1 MNAIDAYHAARAR
14 QEALVPKYAKKLRRA
29 LQLSVEPAIAL
40 HEAGASPELA
50 AAGVTSKEVIA
61 VLAALYVD
69 CGLAEARITYDSL
82 TPAVKALAPVA
93 LVSQWGQRLKNFI
106 TGEGAESV
114 RRITETTRKKV
125 RQVLQHAAAAGDGV
139 AVAAKKLRDEVA
151 AFSVARSKR
160 IVRTELV
167 SASNYGSTLGAE
179 ATGLRLEKFWLATP
193 GPRTRETHQAANGQ
207 GAALQGGM
215 FTVGGYPCRY
225 PGDPI
230 LPAGERVN
238 CRCSIGYRRIT

>member
-1 MNAIDAYHAARAR
+1 MSTLDAYHATRAR
-14 QEALVPKYAKKLRRA
+14 QEALVPRYAKKMRRA
-29 LQLSVEPAIAL
+29 LQLSVAPALAL

-50 AAGVTSKEVIA
+50 AAGVTSKEVIT
-61 VLAALYVD
+61 VLVALYVD

-82 TPAVKALAPVA
+82 TPAVKALAPLA
-93 LVSQWGQRLKNFI
+93 LVSQWGARLRSFI

-125 RQVLQHAAAAGDGV
+125 KAVLQQAAAAGDGV

-179 ATGLRLEKFWLATP
+179 ATGLRLEKFWIATP
-193 GPRTRETHQAANGQ
+193 DGRTRPEHAAADGQ
-207 GAALQGGM
+207 GAPLQGGM
-215 FTVGGYPCRY
+215 FSVGGYPCRY

-238 CRCSIGYRRIT
+238 CRCSIGYRKRT

>member
-1 MNAIDAYHAARAR
+1 MATLDAYHAARAR
-14 QEALVPKYAKKLRRA
+14 QEALAPKYAKKLRRA
-29 LQLSVEPAIAL
+29 LQLSVEPSIAM

-50 AAGVTSKEVIA
+50 AAAVTSKQVIA

-93 LVSQWGQRLKNFI
+93 LVSQWGARLKNFI

-125 RQVLQHAAAAGDGV
+125 KQVLQQAAAAGDGV
-139 AVAAKKLRDEVA
+139 AVAAKKLRGEVA

-179 ATGLRLEKFWLATP
+179 ATGLRLEKFWIATP
-193 GPRTRETHQAANGQ
+193 GPRTRPEHQAADGQ
-207 GAALQGGM
+207 GAPLRDG
-215 FTVGGYPCRY
+215 FFVVGGEPCRY
-225 PGDPI
+225 PGDPLLSASMRI
-230 LPAGERVN
+230 N
-238 CRCSIGYRRIT
+238 CRCAIGYRKIR